1 MMQPIVSVVMIT
13 YGHENYISEAIR
25 GVLMQKTD
33 FPVEFIIANDHSP
46 DNSDS
51 VIKELIQNAPENIT
65 VKYHLHE
72 KNIGMMPNFIWAF
85 NQSKG
90 KYVALCEGD
99 DYWTDELKLQKQ
111 VDFLEQNEDYSICF
125 HRTDDLL
132 NGELVQLHYTFAG
145 EQERTFTTPNIIK
158 NNIIHTPSAVLRKT
172 EKIPDWFLELQM
184 GDYPLYLLTSLKGK
198 IKYLPEMMA
207 VYRAGVGVWGSKS
220 TEFRE
225 LNLLK
230 SLSVICKNFPDETTK
245 EQLED
250 NFFEK
255 SQRFLNSIYPEY
267 GNILKR
273 KTGIQQKLRNAV
285 NKIRRK

>member
-25 GVLMQKTD
+25 GVFMQKTD
-33 FPVEFIIANDHSP
+33 FPVEFIISNDHSP
-46 DNSDS
+46 DNSDLL
-51 VIKELIQNAPENIT
+51 IKELIKEAPENFT
-65 VKYHLHE
+65 VHYHFHE
-72 KNIGMMPNFIWAF
+72 KNMGMMPNFVWSLNSA
-85 NQSKG
+85 KG
-90 KYVALCEGD
+90 KYIALCEGD
-99 DYWTDELKLQKQ
+99 DYWTDENKLQKQ
-111 VDFLEQNEDYSICF
+111 FDFLETNPDYAICF

-132 NGELVQLHYTFAG
+132 NDKLVQLNYTYAG
-145 EQERTFTTPNIIK
+145 AEEKTFTTAHIIK
-158 NNIIHTPSAVLRKT
+158 NNIIHTPSAVLRNLG
-172 EKIPDWFLELQM
+172 KIPDWFLELQM

-230 SLSVICKNFPDETTK
+230 SLSVICKNFPDEKTK

>member
-145 EQERTFTTPNIIK
+145 EQERTFTTSNIIK

-230 SLSVICKNFPDETTK
+230 SLSVICKNFPDEKTK

>member
-1 MMQPIVSVVMIT
+1 MKAPLVSVVMIT
-13 YGHENYISEAIR
+13 YGHEKFVEEAIH
-25 GVLMQKTD
+25 GVFMQKTD

-85 NQSKG
+85 NQSNG

-99 DYWTDELKLQKQ
+99 DYWTDDLKLQKQ
-111 VDFLEQNEDYSICF
+111 IDFLEQNEDYSICF

-145 EQERTFTTPNIIK
+145 DKERAFTTSNIIK
-158 NNIIHTPSAVLRKT
+158 NNIIHTPSVVLRKT

-230 SLSVICKNFPDETTK
+230 SLSVICKNFPDEKTK

-267 GNILKR
+267 SNILKR